1 MSDLTFTNRSIVDFK
16 QKLTGGGARS
26 NLFEVEIEYPIEI
39 AVDTSAN
46 GPKEFGKFM
55 IKAAEIPASNL
66 GNIPVPFRGR
76 VLPIAG
82 DRTFDPWTVT
92 IINDTNFRLRDVMER
107 WSDGINDI
115 QTAQGTVDPETYQTK
130 ATVLQLSRGT
140 STDGKI
146 TSDKN
151 IPILRTYDFVG
162 IYPNVV
168 SSIPLDH
175 GATDQIEEF
184 QVTFNYLYWE
194 VRGGKDR
201 TGTSLVDKGETGA
214 AGQAFS
220 IATVGD
226 VT

>member
-1 MSDLTFTNRSIVDFK
+1 MSDLTFSNRSIVDFK

-39 AVDTSAN
+39 AVDSSPN

-55 IKAAEIPASNL
+55 IKSAEIPASNL

-92 IINDTNFRLRDVMER
+92 IINDTNFRIREAMEV
-107 WSDGINDI
+107 WSNSINDL
-115 QTAQGTVDPETYQTK
+115 QTSQGTINPAEYQTSAK
-130 ATVLQLSRGT
+130 VKQLSRKGGV
-140 STDGKI
+140 DPGAI
-146 TSDKN
+146 DV
-151 IPILRTYDFVG
+151 LREYRFEG

-168 SSIPLDH
+168 SSIPLDY

-184 QVTFNYLYWE
+184 QVTFNYLFYSVTDGITIGE
-194 VRGGKDR
+194 SGSPDGA
-201 TGTSLVDKGETGA
+201 SL
-214 AGQAFS
+214 
-220 IATVGD
+220 I
-226 VT
+226 

>member
-1 MSDLTFTNRSIVDFK
+1 MSDLTFSNRSIVDFK

-92 IINDTNFRLRDVMER
+92 IINDTNFRIREAMEV
-107 WSDGINDI
+107 WSNSINDL
-115 QTAQGTVDPETYQTK
+115 QTSQGLINPVDYQTSAK
-130 ATVLQLSRGT
+130 VKQLSRKGGV
-140 STDGKI
+140 DPGKI
-146 TSDKN
+146 DV
-151 IPILRTYDFVG
+151 LREYRFEG

-168 SSIPLDH
+168 SSIPLDY

-184 QVTFNYLYWE
+184 QVTFNYLFYS
-194 VRGGKDR
+194 VTD
-201 TGTSLVDKGETGA
+201 GETLGNS
-214 AGQAFS
+214 GGIQDL
-220 IATVGD
+220 I
-226 VT
+226 

>member
-1 MSDLTFTNRSIVDFK
+1 MAIRHNQRSIVDFRSRLK
-16 QKLTGGGARS
+16 GGGARS
-26 NLFEVEIEYPIEI
+26 NLFEVQMAFPDFAKPVNEALNDIPFL
-39 AVDTSAN
+39 V
-46 GPKEFGKFM
+46 
-55 IKAAEIPASNL
+55 KAAEIPASNI

-115 QTAQGTVDPETYQTK
+115 QTAQGTTNPEEYQTK
-130 ATVLQLSRGT
+130 ATVLQLSRGIDT
-140 STDGKI
+140 NGKVR
-146 TSDKN
+146 SNSN
-151 IPILRTYDFVG
+151 IPILREYDFIG

-184 QVTFNYLYWE
+184 QVTFNYLYYE
-194 VRGGKDR
+194 VRGKDDK
-201 TGTSLVDKGETGA
+201 TGTNLIDKGETNS
-214 AGQAFS
+214 AGGGN
-220 IATVGD
+220 IPLVGD

>member
-1 MSDLTFTNRSIVDFK
+1 MSNLTFSNRSIVDFK

-39 AVDTSAN
+39 TVDTSAN

-92 IINDTNFRLRDVMER
+92 IINDTNFRIREAMEV
-107 WSDGINDI
+107 WSNSINDL
-115 QTAQGTVDPETYQTK
+115 QTSQGTINPADYQTSAK
-130 ATVLQLSRGT
+130 VKQLSRKGGV
-140 STDGKI
+140 DPGDI
-146 TSDKN
+146 TV
-151 IPILRTYDFVG
+151 LREYRFEG

-168 SSIPLDH
+168 SEIALDY

-184 QVTFNYLYWE
+184 QVTFNYLFYS
-194 VRGGKDR
+194 VTDG
-201 TGTSLVDKGETGA
+201 V
-214 AGQAFS
+214 
-220 IATVGD
+220 TVGNSGG
-226 VT
+226 TQNLI